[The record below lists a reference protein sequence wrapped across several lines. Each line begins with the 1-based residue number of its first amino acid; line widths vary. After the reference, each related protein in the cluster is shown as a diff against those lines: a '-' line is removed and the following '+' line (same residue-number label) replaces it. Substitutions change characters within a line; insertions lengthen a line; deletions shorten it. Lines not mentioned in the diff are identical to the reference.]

1 MMNLKDIISNLLIIA
16 VGALVVYSLMLT
28 TDLSVDVKSYYDRVD
43 GLQTKIDS
51 AMAVNQRIDNKIAK
65 LDSAILVIN
74 NEIHLVDENINI
86 IKTRTNAKVSAVDN
100 FNYSELQKFFSK
112 RYNPNNPK

>member
-1 MMNLKDIISNLLIIA
+1 MNIKEIVTNLLIIV

-28 TDLSVDVKSYYDRVD
+28 TTIGVDIKSYYNRVD
-43 GLQTKIDS
+43 SLQIKIDS

-65 LDSAILVIN
+65 LDSSILVIN
-74 NEIHLVDENINI
+74 NEISLVDENINI

>member
-1 MMNLKDIISNLLIIA
+1 MNIKEIVTNLLIII

-28 TDLSVDVKSYYDRVD
+28 TTIGVDVKSYYNRVD
-43 GLQTKIDS
+43 SLQIKIDS
-51 AMAVNQRIDNKIAK
+51 AMAVNKRIDNKIAK
-65 LDSAILVIN
+65 LDSSILVIN
-74 NEIHLVDENINI
+74 NEISLVDENINI

>member
-1 MMNLKDIISNLLIIA
+1 MNIKEIVNNLLIIV

-28 TDLSVDVKSYYDRVD
+28 TTIGVDVKSYYNRVD
-43 GLQTKIDS
+43 SLQIKIDS

-65 LDSAILVIN
+65 LDSSILVIN
-74 NEIHLVDENINI
+74 NEISLVDENINI
-86 IKTRTNAKVSAVDN
+86 IKTRTNDKVSAVDN

>member
-1 MMNLKDIISNLLIIA
+1 MNIKEIVTNLLIIV

-28 TDLSVDVKSYYDRVD
+28 TTIGVDVKSYYNRVD
-43 GLQTKIDS
+43 SLQIKIDS

-65 LDSAILVIN
+65 LDSSILVIN
-74 NEIHLVDENINI
+74 NEISLVDENINI

>member
-1 MMNLKDIISNLLIIA
+1 MNIKEIVTNLLIII

-28 TDLSVDVKSYYDRVD
+28 TTIGVDVKSYYNRVD
-43 GLQTKIDS
+43 SLQIKIDS

-65 LDSAILVIN
+65 LDSSILVIN
-74 NEIHLVDENINI
+74 NEISLVDENINI
-86 IKTRTNAKVSAVDN
+86 IKTRTNVKVSAVDN

>member
-1 MMNLKDIISNLLIIA
+1 MNIKEIVTNLLIII

-28 TDLSVDVKSYYDRVD
+28 TTIGVDVKSYYNRVD
-43 GLQTKIDS
+43 SLQIKIDS

-65 LDSAILVIN
+65 LDSSILVIN
-74 NEIHLVDENINI
+74 NEISLVDENINI

>member
-1 MMNLKDIISNLLIIA
+1 MNIKEIVTNLLIIV

-28 TDLSVDVKSYYDRVD
+28 TTIGVDVKSYYNRVD
-43 GLQTKIDS
+43 SLQIKIDS
-51 AMAVNQRIDNKIAK
+51 AMAVNKRIDNKIAK
-65 LDSAILVIN
+65 LDSSILVIN
-74 NEIHLVDENINI
+74 NEISLVDENINI

>member
-1 MMNLKDIISNLLIIA
+1 MNIKEIVTNLLIII

-28 TDLSVDVKSYYDRVD
+28 TTIGIDVKSYYNRVD
-43 GLQTKIDS
+43 SLQIKIDS

-65 LDSAILVIN
+65 LDSSILVIN
-74 NEIHLVDENINI
+74 NEISLVDENINI